1 VTEPTRQPDHEG
13 SEHRDVQINASGGSV
28 AAYHIDQVIVEG
40 VAEVKAATT
49 VLPIEAMVT
58 DGPPF
63 VGRESE
69 LGRVAELLSVKGE
82 PADNLLVVS
91 GPPGV
96 GKTALLSQSARSA
109 HAAGQFDRVLFADLR
124 GYEEDPDTRVQPDAV
139 LSKLLLLLGVD
150 DGDIPIDPSAQAIHY
165 HQRLDDLAAQGTPV
179 LLWLDNA
186 SDRTQFDSLRP
197 ASPIHRIAITTRETF
212 GHIPSRLVVDIDV
225 MSMQEAVSLL
235 ATSTQDRNP
244 TDTRFSEQSEASE
257 QLADLCDRLPLALQI
272 VAALLAD
279 EPERPIAEL
288 VTEMSNEEDR
298 LSSLD
303 YSTDLSVRTALSL
316 SYKRLPEDRQ
326 RLFRLLSVVPGG
338 DIGLEAA
345 GWLINASPSAVRP
358 QLMALVRSHLVLQH
372 VRNRWSMHDLIR
384 LFSAELSVG
393 EPEDTSRAFNN
404 VTRRYLLGVAAA
416 GEWLTTAVSSTAR
429 KLFTS
434 PEHASAWFEAERPTA
449 IAIVDSLVKR
459 ADQYDLIVSFTI
471 ALAETLKSQRHW
483 LNDFQH
489 IAELGA
495 SVVMRAEN
503 KGNGVYVLNLYGAAL
518 RSMGRLD
525 EAADVLERAR
535 LLGAE
540 SDNTSAGSASLTNM
554 GNVLLDQGRFD
565 EALEAYWEDVR
576 ISRESDPPHR
586 FNEAIALSNIG
597 AALGNAGRYAE
608 AIPHLQLS
616 LSIRREIN
624 DAPGI
629 ASAAKNLGGALIGL
643 GRQRN
648 SRRHLQE
655 ALEVLREAAE
665 IYQQRRNMSSSADVA
680 NNVGQAQCMLGQFR
694 EGILNL
700 RFALD
705 YFERTDQTDLAS
717 QVREDIAFYER
728 VAAQHQAR
736 RAGQSQA

>member
-1 VTEPTRQPDHEG
+1 MTDPARQSGQADG
-13 SEHRDVQINASGGSV
+13 EHRNVQISASDGGV

-69 LGRVAELLSVKGE
+69 LGRVAKLLSDEGE
-82 PADNLLVVS
+82 ASDNILVVS

-96 GKTALLSQSARSA
+96 GKTALLGQSARAA
-109 HAAGQFDRVLFADLR
+109 HAAGQFGRVLFADLR
-124 GYEEDPDTRVQPDAV
+124 GYEDDPDARVQPDAV
-139 LSKLLLLLGVD
+139 LSRLLLLLGVD
-150 DGDIPIDPSAQAIHY
+150 GDDMPIDPSAQAIHY
-165 HQRLDDLAAQGTPV
+165 HRRLDDLAAQGVPV
-179 LLWLDNA
+179 LLWLDNV
-186 SDRTQFDSLRP
+186 SERTQFDSLRP
-197 ASPIHRIAITTRETF
+197 ASPIHRLAITTREAF
-212 GHIPSRLVVDIDV
+212 GHIPTRLVVGVDV
-225 MSMQEAVSLL
+225 MNVQEAVSLL
-235 ATSTQDRNP
+235 SASARDRNP
-244 TDTRFSEQSEASE
+244 TDTRFNEQGEVAE
-257 QLADLCDRLPLALQI
+257 RLAELCDRLPLALQI

-279 EPERPIAEL
+279 EPDRPIAEL
-288 VTEMSNEEDR
+288 VDEMASEEDR

-303 YSTDLSVRTALSL
+303 YSSDLSVRTALSL
-316 SYKRLPEDRQ
+316 SYKRLPAERQ

-338 DIGLEAA
+338 DIGLVAA
-345 GWLINASPSAVRP
+345 GWLIGASHTAVRP
-358 QLMALVRSHLVLQH
+358 HLMALVRSHLVLQH

-384 LFSAELSVG
+384 LYSTELSSG
-393 EPEDTSRAFNN
+393 EPEDASRAFDN
-404 VTRRYLLGVAAA
+404 VTKRYLLGVAAA
-416 GEWLTTAVSSTAR
+416 GEWLTTAVSDTAR
-429 KLFTS
+429 KLFKS
-434 PEHASAWFEAERPTA
+434 PDHAAAWFDAERPTA
-449 IAIVDSLVKR
+449 IAIVESLVKR
-459 ADQYDLIVSFTI
+459 GDQYDLIVAFTI
-471 ALAETLKSQRHW
+471 ALGETLKSQRHW

-503 KGNGVYVLNLYGAAL
+503 RGKGVYVLNLYGSAL
-518 RSMGRLD
+518 RTMGRLD

-535 LLGAE
+535 LLGEE

-565 EALEAYWEDVR
+565 EALTAYWEDVR

-597 AALGNAGRYAE
+597 AALGKAGRYAE
-608 AIPHLQLS
+608 AIPHLRQS
-616 LSIRREIN
+616 LSIRRDIS

-629 ASAAKNLGGALIGL
+629 ASASKNLGGALIGL
-643 GRQRN
+643 GRQQN
-648 SRRHLQE
+648 SPQHLRE
-655 ALEVLREAAE
+655 AIEVLREAAE
-665 IYQQRRNMSSSADVA
+665 IYQQRRNKSSSADVA

-705 YFERTDQTDLAS
+705 YFEQTDQTDLAA
-717 QVREDIAFYER
+717 QVREDIAGYEE
-728 VAAQHQAR
+728 VAAR
-736 RAGQSQA
+736 RQGRRGGQ